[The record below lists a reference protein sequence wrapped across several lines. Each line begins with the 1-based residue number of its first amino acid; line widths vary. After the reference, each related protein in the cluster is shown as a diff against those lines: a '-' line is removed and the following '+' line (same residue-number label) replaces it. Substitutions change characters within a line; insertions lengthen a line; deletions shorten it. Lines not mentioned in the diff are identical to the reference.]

1 MNKERLIKLI
11 ESVKYNVKGI
21 DGDLLSD
28 EYGVSF
34 DEIYK
39 DLDEIKEI
47 VNGKW
52 LTNWWYS

>member
-47 VNGKW
+47 VNGK
-52 LTNWWYS
+52 